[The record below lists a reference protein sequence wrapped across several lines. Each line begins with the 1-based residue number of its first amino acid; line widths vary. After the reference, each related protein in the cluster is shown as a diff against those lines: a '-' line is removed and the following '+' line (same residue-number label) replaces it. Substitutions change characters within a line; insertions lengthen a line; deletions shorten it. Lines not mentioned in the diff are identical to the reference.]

1 MLKASILAT
10 ALTLGLASA
19 SQAAVPGPVSLP
31 QDDIIKV
38 SGGCGPY
45 AFRTP
50 DGFCRPI
57 RPVFRP
63 RVCPPGFHPGGYG
76 RCFPNR

>member
-1 MLKASILAT
+1 MLKVSLLAA
-10 ALTLGLASA
+10 ALSLGLASVG
-19 SQAAVPGPVSLP
+19 QAAVTGPMSLP
-31 QDDIIKV
+31 QDGVIRV

-50 DGFCRPI
+50 EGFCRPI
-57 RPVFRP
+57 RPL
-63 RVCPPGFHPGGYG
+63 GFHPGGYG